1 MTTGNCVA
9 FYLKRIL
16 VSDCAENK
24 LITLFL
30 SHQCALK
37 TNIQQDLFKQQ
48 NTIGCEAAQSKNIER
63 GDQNF

>member
-1 MTTGNCVA
+1 LCG

-37 TNIQQDLFKQQ
+37 TNI
-48 NTIGCEAAQSKNIER
+48 R
-63 GDQNF
+63 